1 MPALDKLIWQIET
14 DLHKNLTLTV
24 LSDRCAIS
32 THHMCRLF
40 QLSTGLSIMSYVR
53 ARRLSEAARTIA
65 QCDADI
71 LTVALGAGYGSHEAF
86 TRAFANYFNILP
98 SIVRKARSTSSLD
111 LMEPFKMKK
120 DMFVEV
126 QPPEMRHAEAFLV
139 VGLSTTCSLE
149 NNGAIPALWQAFNT
163 RENDIEEAVSGAAY
177 GICSVADEAGNCT
190 YLAGVKALKKTA
202 GMDHIEVPAQS
213 YAVFTHSGHISDL
226 PKTVYTIWNKVLPDA
241 GLKTARSP
249 DFELYDRRFDPE
261 TGRGTV
267 EIWIPIVA

>member
-14 DLHKNLTLTV
+14 DLHKNLTLTA

-40 QLSTGLSIMSYVR
+40 QLATGLSIMSYVR
-53 ARRLSEAARTIA
+53 ARRLSEAAKTIVRY
-65 QCDADI
+65 DADI

-126 QPPEMRHAEAFLV
+126 QAPEIRYRDAFMV
-139 VGLSTTCSLE
+139 VGLSTPCSLE
-149 NNGAIPALWQAFNT
+149 NNGSIPALWQAFNA
-163 RENDIEEAVSGAAY
+163 RENEVEAAVSGAAY
-177 GICSVADEAGNCT
+177 GVCSVADDAGNCT
-190 YLAGVKALKKTA
+190 YLAGLKALKKTP
-202 GMDHIEVPAQS
+202 GMDYVEVPAQS
-213 YAVFTHSGHISDL
+213 YAVFAHNGHISDL
-226 PKTVYTIWNKVLPDA
+226 PKTVYTIWNKTLPDA
-241 GLKTARSP
+241 GFKTAHSP
-249 DFELYDRRFDPE
+249 DFEMYDRRFDPQ
-261 TGRGTV
+261 TGRGMV
-267 EIWIPIVA
+267 EIWIPVVT

>member
-1 MPALDKLIWQIET
+1 MPALDKLIWQIES

-86 TRAFANYFNILP
+86 TRAFANYFNTLP

-111 LMEPFKMKK
+111 LMEPITMKK
-120 DMFVEV
+120 NMFIDL
-126 QPPEMRHAEAFLV
+126 QPPEIRRADAFMV
-139 VGLSTTCSLE
+139 VGLSTACSLE
-149 NNGAIPALWQAFNT
+149 NNGAIPALWQAFNL
-163 RENDIEEAVSGAAY
+163 RESEVEAAVAGAAY
-177 GICSVADEAGNCT
+177 GVCSVADAAGNCK
-190 YLAGVKALKKTA
+190 YLAGVKALRKTP

-213 YAVFTHSGHISDL
+213 YAVFVHNGHVSDL
-226 PKTVYTIWNKVLPDA
+226 PRTAYTIWNKALPDA
-241 GLKTARSP
+241 GLKTAPSP
-249 DFELYDRRFDPE
+249 DFELYDRRFDPQ
-261 TGRGTV
+261 TGRGIV
-267 EIWIPIVA
+267 EIWVPVIA